1 MTTANDIITGA
12 LELVTSL
19 SPGEGIPG
27 AEADA
32 ALRVLNRMMKG
43 WSTDNLMP
51 PFATLESFAVAQ
63 GVNSR
68 TVGSGAQLNTT
79 RPDYIVSA
87 YLRDSNGLDYPPLA
101 PITSAQYDAIAQK
114 TQTAR
119 PEWYFYDPQYPSG
132 VLYFDAATDA
142 AYTLFLRSVKPF
154 NQFATINTAMDL
166 PGEYEEIISHLL
178 VEPLA
183 PRYGTAITPD
193 VRKLIEDAK
202 RRIRRKNV
210 RRAVAAF
217 DPLVTPT
224 RQVDIDRG
232 F

>member
-27 AEADA
+27 AEADT

-51 PFATLESFAVAQ
+51 PFATLENFPIAQ

-68 TVGSGAQLNTT
+68 TIGSGAQLNTT
-79 RPDYIVSA
+79 RPDSVVSA
-87 YLRDSNGLDYPPLA
+87 YLRDSNGLDYPPLT

-114 TQTAR
+114 AQTAR
-119 PEWYFYDPQYPSG
+119 PEWYFYDPQYPNG

-210 RRAVAAF
+210 RRTVATF
-217 DPLVTPT
+217 DPAVTPAP
-224 RQVDIDRG
+224 RVDFERG